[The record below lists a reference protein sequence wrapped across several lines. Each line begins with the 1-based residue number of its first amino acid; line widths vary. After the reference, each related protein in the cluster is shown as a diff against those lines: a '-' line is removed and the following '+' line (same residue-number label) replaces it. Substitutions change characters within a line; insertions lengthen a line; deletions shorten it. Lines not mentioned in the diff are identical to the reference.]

1 MVMNNELL
9 SKTLAQIVTENHKA
23 ATVFEKY
30 KLDFCCKG
38 KRSLAVACEEKQL
51 QADAVAAEIE
61 NISQQPLQII
71 NDFNSFSLT
80 ELVEYIVSTH
90 HAYTKRELPQI
101 FAYLQKVSSKHGE
114 RHNELYR
121 IFESFANL
129 KEEMEMHM
137 RKEELI
143 LFPRIEELET
153 GTGQPGGLGMN
164 IQAPINVME
173 DEHEH
178 AGNLMEKIRLCS
190 NNYTPPEDAC
200 TTYRLAF
207 AALHALE
214 KDLHEHVHL
223 ENNILFPKAI
233 KLFNQTK
240 NVV

>member
-1 MVMNNELL
+1 MNKELL
-9 SKTLAQIVTENHKA
+9 SKTLAAIVTENHA
-23 ATVFEKY
+23 AASVFEKY

-38 KRSLAVACEEKQL
+38 KRSLEAACKEKEL
-51 QADAVAAEIE
+51 QADAVVADIE
-61 NISQQPLQII
+61 KLTQQPVETIH
-71 NDFNSFSLT
+71 DFTSLSLT
-80 ELVEYIVSTH
+80 ELTEYIVSTH

-121 IFESFANL
+121 IFEAFANL

-143 LFPRIEELET
+143 LFPRIEELESEPD
-153 GTGQPGGLGMN
+153 QPKELRMN
-164 IQAPINVME
+164 IQAPISVME

-178 AGNLMEKIRLCS
+178 AGNLMEKIRGYS

-214 KDLHEHVHL
+214 KDLHQHVHL
-223 ENNILFPKAI
+223 ENNILFPRAV
-233 KLFNQTK
+233 KLFTESKISSN
-240 NVV
+240 

>member
-1 MVMNNELL
+1 MSKELL
-9 SKTLAQIVTENHKA
+9 SKTLAQIVTENRQA
-23 ATVFEKY
+23 ASVFEKY

-38 KRSLAVACEEKQL
+38 KRSLELACEENHL
-51 QADAVAAEIE
+51 QADAVAAEID
-61 NISQQPLQII
+61 NISRQQIQVL
-71 NDFNSFSLT
+71 NDFNSLSLT

-114 RHNELYR
+114 RHNELYS
-121 IFESFANL
+121 IFECFARL

-143 LFPRIEELET
+143 LFPKIAELET
-153 GTGQPGGLGMN
+153 INQSNELSMN
-164 IQAPINVME
+164 IQAPISVME
-173 DEHEH
+173 DEHEE
-178 AGNLMEKIRLCS
+178 AGNLLEKIRLYS

-200 TTYRLAF
+200 TTYRLSF
-207 AALHALE
+207 AALQALE
-214 KDLHEHVHL
+214 KDLHQHVHL

-240 NVV
+240 KSLN